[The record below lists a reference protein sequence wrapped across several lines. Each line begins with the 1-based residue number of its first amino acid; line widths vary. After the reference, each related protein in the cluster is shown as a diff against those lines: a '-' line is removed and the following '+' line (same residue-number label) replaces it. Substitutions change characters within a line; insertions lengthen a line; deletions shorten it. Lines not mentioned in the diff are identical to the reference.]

1 MEKRTV
7 QTGSNP
13 KVTLTIDGDLTL
25 KGWDQPQV
33 QARSLTGNDLSLE
46 QRGEEVFIRCHRECL
61 VRVPYEA
68 QVKLERV
75 SGHATLKSV
84 KGRLDIAKVDGH
96 LTLRSVG
103 VVDIEQVHG
112 NLTGRGVAGN
122 LTIQRVDG
130 NLTLRD
136 IEGDFTVQGPING
149 NLALKNLDG
158 NARAE
163 VNGNI
168 TASLDPAPGSQ
179 IELTAHGNLVCRLA
193 EDASARVIVTRAAQI
208 TVKIPDVEMAAGVKA
223 PYEIT
228 LGEGDAQVTLAA
240 DGNLVLT
247 ALPPDWEIGELDVD
261 LGEDFESL
269 AESLGEQISRQV
281 EAQLELLEQQLQSQL
296 ENLTASLG
304 SAGLSA
310 ERAERIARRAQ
321 EASERARMRAEE
333 KLRQAQERMQRKLE
347 AARRRAEMKARAAER
362 AARDR
367 RKRPTTFSWSST
379 SPPPQREP
387 LSDEERLMVLQM
399 LEQGKITPEEAEQ
412 LLAALEGKQ
421 P

>member
-1 MEKRTV
+1 MEKQTL
-7 QTGSNP
+7 QTGPTP

-25 KGWDQPQV
+25 KGWDEPQV
-33 QARSLTGNDLSLE
+33 LARSLSGNDLHME
-46 QRGEEVFIRCHRECL
+46 QRDDEVFIRCYRDCL
-61 VRVPYEA
+61 VRVPYDA
-68 QVKLERV
+68 QVIIERV
-75 SGHATLKSV
+75 SGHATLKSLEGKV
-84 KGRLDIAKVDGH
+84 DIAKVDGH

-103 VVDIEQVHG
+103 AVNIEQVHG
-112 NLTGRGVAGN
+112 NLAGRGVTGD
-122 LTIQRVDG
+122 LIVQRVDG

-136 IEGDFTVQGPING
+136 IEGNFYAEGPVNG
-149 NLALKNLDG
+149 NLVLKDLAG
-158 NARAE
+158 NARE
-163 VNGNI
+163 QVNGNI
-168 TASLDPAPGSQ
+168 ILSLDPPPGSQ
-179 IELTAHGNLVCRLA
+179 IELTAHGNLVCRLVA
-193 EDASARVIVTRAAQI
+193 DASARVTIERAGQI
-208 TVKIPDVEMAAGVKA
+208 AVKIPDIATTAGIEA

-240 DGNLVLT
+240 DGNLVLS

-269 AESLGEQISRQV
+269 AETLGEQISRQV
-281 EAQLELLEQQLQSQL
+281 EAQLELLEQQLQTQL

-304 SAGLSA
+304 SAGFSA

-321 EASERARMRAEE
+321 EASERARARAEE
-333 KLRQAQERMQRKLE
+333 KLRQAQERMERKLE

-367 RKRPTTFSWSST
+367 RKRPTVLSWSST
-379 SPPPQREP
+379 FSQPEREP
-387 LSDEERLMVLQM
+387 VSDEERLLILQM
-399 LEQGKITPEEAEQ
+399 LEQGKITPEEAGQ